1 MEAADDMT
9 ADMDTNVGP
18 VTKEGLEALV
28 RAFYRDVGSDT
39 ALGPIFRNALG
50 TDWSAHLDRIV
61 EFWSTVM
68 LGSRS
73 YRGNV
78 FDKHMALAGVEPRH
92 LARWLSLW
100 QRHSTARFAASDA
113 AELQR
118 VARRIGHKLFRGF
131 FDEPLVLA
139 PDQSAHSG

>member
-1 MEAADDMT
+1 MEAGDDMT

-18 VTKEGLEALV
+18 VTREGLEALV

-39 ALGPIFRNALG
+39 VLEPIFRDALG
-50 TDWSAHLDRIV
+50 TDWGPHLERIV

-68 LGSRS
+68 LGARS

-78 FDKHMALAGVEPRH
+78 PGKHIVLAGIEPRH

-100 QRHSTARFAASDA
+100 QRHSTARFAAADA

-118 VARRIGHKLFRGF
+118 VAHRMGHKLFRGF
-131 FDEPLVLA
+131 LARPHLLA
-139 PDQSAHSG
+139 PDQSAHPG